1 MSNRYL
7 LTQLGHILIL
17 GPLLLYI
24 GILKPPQKWLYN
36 ILIILGIISVLV
48 FIMKVVLAWSTLFWT
63 MWHVLV
69 IGIILIWTGTKKDQS
84 PSFLFNLL
92 VIIGSAAIGYNLSKL
107 MKRFVK

>member
-7 LTQLGHILIL
+7 LTQFGHILIL

-24 GILKPPQKWLYN
+24 GILKPPQKWLYT
-36 ILIILGIISVLV
+36 ILIILGMISIFV
-48 FIMKVVLAWSTLFWT
+48 FLLKLILAWSTLFWA

-69 IGIILIWTGTKKDQS
+69 IGIILVWVGMKKDQS

-92 VIIGSAAIGYNLSKL
+92 IIIGSAAIGYNLSKL
-107 MKRFVK
+107 MKRFL

>member
-24 GILKPPQKWLYN
+24 GMLKPPQKWLYT
-36 ILIILGIISVLV
+36 ILIILGLIAILV
-48 FIMKVVLAWSTLFWT
+48 FLLKLILAWSSLFWVL
-63 MWHVLV
+63 WHILI
-69 IGIILIWTGTKKDQS
+69 IGIILIWVGIKKDQS
-84 PSFLFNLL
+84 PSFLFILL

>member
-24 GILKPPQKWLYN
+24 GISKPPQKWLYH
-36 ILIILGIISVLV
+36 ILLILGIIAILV
-48 FIMKVVLAWSTLFWT
+48 FILKLILAWSSVFWVLWHILF
-63 MWHVLV
+63 
-69 IGIILIWTGTKKDQS
+69 IGIILIWVGVKKESS

-92 VIIGSAAIGYNLSKL
+92 IIIGSAAIGYNLIKL
-107 MKRFVK
+107 LKRFIK